1 MGNSSVKIP
10 NTEVPI
16 PIANGGT
23 GASNAAAALAN
34 IGGLSSNFYSALGS
48 NYAYNGIVETGTVG
62 ENVVFGDVLYLKFS
76 DGKWWKAKA
85 DAYATTPGARMAL
98 GSISANAAGTLLIE
112 GNVRFDTWSFASHR
126 VFLSEATA
134 GLCTTTEPSASGN
147 QVQLLGIGKTSNTLY
162 FRPSY
167 DVGTV

>member
-1 MGNSSVKIP
+1 MANSSIKIP
-10 NTEVPI
+10 NTVVPVPI
-16 PIANGGT
+16 SSGGT
-23 GASNAAAALAN
+23 GASNAAGALSN
-34 IGGLSSNFYSALGS
+34 LGGLPGNYYNALSS
-48 NYAYNGIVETGTVG
+48 NYAYTGLVETGTVG

-85 DAYATTPGARMAL
+85 DAYATTPGVRMAL

-112 GNVRFDTWSFASHR
+112 GNVRFDSWSFASHR
-126 VFLSEATA
+126 VFLSEVTA